1 RARRAP
7 SPSLRPA
14 PARGRPRP
22 LPRLR
27 VRLRHRVPVPP
38 SVRDSPM
45 SSDAFGFEIV
55 AEDGAARRG
64 VIRTPHGSLETP
76 GFFAVATRAALKSL
90 DPEAARRA
98 GVQALIAN
106 TYHLEMQPGAGR
118 VGSAGGL
125 HRLMGWEGVL

>member
-1 RARRAP
+1 
-7 SPSLRPA
+7 
-14 PARGRPRP
+14 
-22 LPRLR
+22 
-27 VRLRHRVPVPP
+27 
-38 SVRDSPM
+38 M

-98 GVQALIAN
+98 GVEGLIAN
-106 TYHLEMQPGAGR
+106 TYHLEMQPGAAT
-118 VGSAGGL
+118 VAAAGGL
-125 HRLMGWEGVL
+125 HRLMAWEGGLAADSGGCPWVSRRPGQAAEDGTRRRGG